1 MGPKVTPGEVRDLL
15 RRRIEEAG
23 STRAASRALGV
34 SAAYLID
41 VRHGR
46 RAAGDRLLSGLG
58 LERVVVP
65 VEPAEG
71 AAHVA

>member
-1 MGPKVTPGEVRDLL
+1 ML

-23 STRAASRALGV
+23 SARAASRALGV

-46 RAAGDRLLSGLG
+46 RFAGDRLLAGLG
-58 LERVVVP
+58 LKRVVVP
-65 VEPAEG
+65 AEPTEG
-71 AAHVA
+71 EAHVA